1 MLPRFT
7 TLLVL
12 AVAVVVSGCS
22 DQASRATAPQ
32 EAPSLALGTPSVNQI
47 RAMINAVTPAP
58 HRGSVQGAF
67 GKLNGALGSGGT
79 GDAEAQA
86 FQTVLLNLYDAGSLV
101 APAGGTLDVALV
113 NLMNAVFTFAGL
125 TQYVVQAPAN
135 PNAEFG
141 LEIVTASDFD
151 GNGNAQV
158 KTNAG
163 RAAMI
168 VNQGTFGGPAIVA
181 VVQKASLNSSYVF
194 PLPPGIKRIAE
205 VFEMSSSSDIQP
217 QGIVVSI
224 CDDETVASPAQKWV
238 LHDIGLQF
246 AVKVAPN
253 ATGHLCPS
261 DHASNTLGPDAPMWA
276 RGLDAAGSFISA
288 VFGPKP
294 LYAGHSLAHAIIV
307 DELSPFTVG
316 EDEDVYTVRVVGS
329 EPQATHSD
337 GHVDFEQRVELAFW
351 VEIKKNGV
359 VQQCEL
365 DLDLTD
371 VVGQVTA
378 TSVNPAESGASDDAR
393 SCAQQFG
400 TYAWRFELL
409 NPRASEAS
417 SGVIDFTVN
426 GEAATPQLTYTAS
439 IPVVI
444 LY

>member
-1 MLPRFT
+1 MLT
-7 TLLVL
+7 
-12 AVAVVVSGCS
+12 
-22 DQASRATAPQ
+22 
-32 EAPSLALGTPSVNQI
+32 
-47 RAMINAVTPAP
+47 
-58 HRGSVQGAF
+58 
-67 GKLNGALGSGGT
+67 GALGSGET
-79 GDAEAQA
+79 GEIEAQA
-86 FQTVLLNLYDAGSLV
+86 FQTILLNLYDAGSLA
-101 APAGGTLDVALV
+101 APAGGTLDDALV

-125 TQYVVQAPAN
+125 TQYVVQTPAN

-141 LEIVTASDFD
+141 LEILTASDFD

-181 VVQKASLNSSYVF
+181 VAEKASLNSSYVF

-224 CDDETVASPAQKWV
+224 CDDESVASPAQKWV

-261 DHASNTLGPDAPMWA
+261 DHASNMLGPDAPMWA

-316 EDEDVYTVRVVGS
+316 EDEDVYTVRVVDS
-329 EPQATHSD
+329 EPPATHTD
-337 GHVDFEQRVELAFW
+337 GSIEFQQRVELAFW
-351 VEIKKNGV
+351 VEIRKNGV
-359 VQQCEL
+359 VQQCES
-365 DLDLTD
+365 DLDLTE
-371 VVGQVTA
+371 VMGQVTA
-378 TSVNPAESGASDDAR
+378 TSVNPSVSAAADDAR
-393 SCAQQFG
+393 SCGPRNG
-400 TYAWRFELL
+400 THAWRFELL
-409 NPRASEAS
+409 NPRPSEAS
-417 SGVIDFTVN
+417 SGVIDMTVR
-426 GEAATPQLTYTAS
+426 GEAAVPQLTYTAS
-439 IPVVI
+439 IPVI
-444 LY
+444 TLY

>member
-1 MLPRFT
+1 
-7 TLLVL
+7 
-12 AVAVVVSGCS
+12 
-22 DQASRATAPQ
+22 
-32 EAPSLALGTPSVNQI
+32 
-47 RAMINAVTPAP
+47 
-58 HRGSVQGAF
+58 
-67 GKLNGALGSGGT
+67 
-79 GDAEAQA
+79 
-86 FQTVLLNLYDAGSLV
+86 
-101 APAGGTLDVALV
+101 
-113 NLMNAVFTFAGL
+113 
-125 TQYVVQAPAN
+125 
-135 PNAEFG
+135 
-141 LEIVTASDFD
+141 
-151 GNGNAQV
+151 V
-158 KTNAG
+158 KTNVG

-168 VNQGTFGGPAIVA
+168 VNQGSFGGPAILAVA
-181 VVQKASLNSSYVF
+181 KKSSLNSSYVF
-194 PLPPGIKRIAE
+194 PLPPGIKRIAD
-205 VFEMSSSSDIQP
+205 VFELSSSSDIQP
-217 QGIVVSI
+217 QGVIVSI

-238 LHDIGLQF
+238 LHDVGLQF

-261 DHASNTLGPDAPMWA
+261 DHASNVLGPDAPLWA
-276 RGLDAAGSFISA
+276 RGLDAAGSFLGS

-294 LYAGHSLAHAIIV
+294 LYASHSLAHAIIV

-329 EPQATHSD
+329 EPPATHSD

-365 DLDLTD
+365 DLDLTE

-393 SCAQQFG
+393 SCAPQFG

-417 SGVIDFTVN
+417 SGVINFTVN
-426 GEAATPQLTYTAS
+426 GDAATPQLTYTAS
-439 IPVVI
+439 IPVII